1 MIAHH
6 TGYHVQAMKLI
17 EIIEK
22 LKLEVRTGADQL
34 DVEVTGGYASDLMSD
49 VIARAEE
56 GNLWVTLQTHQNI
69 VAVAVM
75 KSLHGIILINGRE
88 PDEDTVQKA
97 SAQGVPIMISKMSM
111 FELVGRLFELGIGK
125 S

>member
-1 MIAHH
+1 
-6 TGYHVQAMKLI
+6 MKLV

-22 LKLEVRTGADQL
+22 LNLEVRTGKDRL
-34 DVEVTGGYASDLMSD
+34 DVEVTGGYASDLLSD
-49 VIARAEE
+49 VIAHAKE
-56 GNLWVTLQTHQNI
+56 GHLWITLQAHQNI

-88 PDEDTVQKA
+88 PDEDTLQKA
-97 SAQGVPIMISKMSM
+97 SAQGIPIMISKMPT
-111 FELVGRLFELGIGK
+111 FELVGRLFELGVGK